1 LNPGSSVNAGRR
13 NLGAAKASVCE
24 VSKWLSTNVKVE
36 ELIDAR
42 LIRKLDESGYMD
54 KVAANYGLK

>member
-1 LNPGSSVNAGRR
+1 MSQDFVCKGYPCSLNPDFAVKPEIAGRR

-42 LIRKLDESGYMD
+42 LI
-54 KVAANYGLK
+54 